1 MSASEKKRV
10 YPKRR
15 AAAEHNREKILIA
28 ARQAFAESDAPVSL
42 AEICRRAGV
51 TMPTL
56 YRNFSGRPELLRELY
71 LEEVADVCDAPG
83 LHDGM
88 TPGESL
94 DAWLRRLFVFLS
106 RKHRVVELLKQASD
120 DAGPFLSRN
129 ANRVLATARPLLA
142 AAQHSQEVR
151 EDLTIEQVMQ
161 MVLALATIPGDSD
174 YLAPMLQTL
183 LDGLKTRQ
191 QPPGPG
197 F

>member
-1 MSASEKKRV
+1 
-10 YPKRR
+10 
-15 AAAEHNREKILIA
+15 
-28 ARQAFAESDAPVSL
+28 
-42 AEICRRAGV
+42 
-51 TMPTL
+51 
-56 YRNFSGRPELLRELY
+56 
-71 LEEVADVCDAPG
+71 
-83 LHDGM
+83 M

-191 QPPGPG
+191 QPPDPG